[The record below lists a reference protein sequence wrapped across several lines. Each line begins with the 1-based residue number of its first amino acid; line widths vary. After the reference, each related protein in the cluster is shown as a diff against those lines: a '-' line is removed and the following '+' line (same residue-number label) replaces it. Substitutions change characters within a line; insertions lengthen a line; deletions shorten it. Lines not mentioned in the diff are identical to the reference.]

1 MHKIISNS
9 PTTLV
14 VSKVRDL
21 NKDLPGEDIQI
32 PNSFDSL
39 FRKSTLNRNGLGA
52 LMAWDR
58 NMWFLLRG
66 FDERIKIWGGPDT
79 DLLKRASRM
88 FVPITELNVL
98 KDNRDLN
105 IYHQWH
111 HNSSEKYEMILG
123 PVGYR
128 KMIGNNLAVVNN
140 DTTNLRNEPDWGLS
154 YIDS

>member
-1 MHKIISNS
+1 
-9 PTTLV
+9 
-14 VSKVRDL
+14 
-21 NKDLPGEDIQI
+21 
-32 PNSFDSL
+32 
-39 FRKSTLNRNGLGA
+39 
-52 LMAWDR
+52 MAWDR
-58 NMWFLLRG
+58 NMWFLVRG

-79 DLLKRASRM
+79 DILKRASRM

-111 HNSSEKYEMILG
+111 HNSSEKYEIILG
-123 PVGYR
+123 TAGYR
-128 KMIGNNLAVVNN
+128 KMIDNNLAVVNN